1 MESIFCWFP
10 TVIKCRVT
18 LLCIAYNHHFEKAV
32 KANQIKVFEALKE
45 EGRLESNF
53 PSRAAG

>member
-1 MESIFCWFP
+1 M
-10 TVIKCRVT
+10 IKCRVT